1 MNKQVAVTADDLERY
16 FTLRKQKTEMEKEIN
31 ELKKKI
37 HDYFDEHAGEKQK
50 GSVTL
55 GNYQASRQIRSSV
68 LYDKV
73 ETVEKL
79 QELNLKDFIIV
90 EKKPDTEKLEAAMKI
105 GLVEKD
111 VFEECKNTKLTQA
124 IVVREV

>member
-1 MNKQVAVTADDLERY
+1 MNKQDAFTAEDLERY
-16 FTLRKQKTEMEKEIN
+16 YTLRKQKTEMEKEIT
-31 ELKKKI
+31 ELKKKL
-37 HDYFDEHAGEKQK
+37 HDYFDDHFGEKQK

-55 GNYQASRQIRSSV
+55 GGYHASRQIRSSV
-68 LYDKV
+68 QYDKT

-79 QELNLKDFIIV
+79 QDLNLKDFIIV

-105 GLVEKD
+105 GLVEKEA
-111 VFEECKNTKLTQA
+111 FEKCKNTKLTQA

>member
-1 MNKQVAVTADDLERY
+1 MNKQAAVTAEDLERY
-16 FTLRKQKTEMEKEIN
+16 YTLRKQKTEMEKEIN

-37 HDYFDEHAGEKQK
+37 HDYFDNHVGEKQK

-55 GNYQASRQIRSSV
+55 GDYQASRQIRSSV
-68 LYDKV
+68 HYDRE

-79 QELNLKDFIIV
+79 EKLNLKDFIIV
-90 EKKPDTEKLEAAMKI
+90 EEKPDTEKLEAAIKV

-111 VFEECKNTKLTQA
+111 AFADCKNTKLTQA
-124 IVVREV
+124 IVVKEV